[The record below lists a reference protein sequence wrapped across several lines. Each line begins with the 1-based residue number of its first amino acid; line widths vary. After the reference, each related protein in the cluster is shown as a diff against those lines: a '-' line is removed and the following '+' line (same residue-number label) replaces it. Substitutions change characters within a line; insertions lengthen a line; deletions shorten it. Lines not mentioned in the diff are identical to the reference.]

1 MIKRMITFLLC
12 AVICLSLFAVSFAEE
27 GNTPQVGDYITFGR
41 YEQDNDLKNGPEP
54 IEWVVL
60 EVKGDKMFLI
70 SRYILDALPF
80 NDDGGSNVWNTC
92 SLRRWLNQDF
102 MEVAFSE
109 EENNAISL
117 TEVDNSVKMYGYG
130 GRNGSEN
137 TKDYVFLLSYRETH
151 SEYFKSTHYPDFSK
165 QACSATAYAKPKI
178 SLEGDNPSY
187 KGLSI
192 DFMEEPYSPWWFRTA
207 ANSWHCALTAA
218 YSKFSDVS
226 YYVSHNY
233 IDVTSCCGVR
243 PAMWISLSGWREL
256 NPVQEPEDEIPELQA
271 IECDASIEANT
282 VLGETAWKLWL
293 PEGFEAD
300 ELTEAD
306 LAENYIGYYLRDDD
320 IIAVQYS
327 DNSDTLAA
335 WQKQLQARGFTIEGL
350 YRINGSEAVL
360 YRDEEADTMTA
371 SILGGNGKMMEVSFY
386 PYSQFPDEADTV
398 ISSIQQEA
406 SRRRLSGASGNSRT
420 AAGTEQSA
428 DIFSTSMSPEE
439 AYEAMVKT
447 YKEKKYS
454 DSYAYYKKTEAYND
468 ADKYGNLLKARL
480 CYDLELNEKE
490 IEELEKAIV
499 NHISFA
505 DSAEVLVCNSEIAHY
520 YLLGFWKSSNGMH
533 SYEVT
538 DNRGTTTT
546 VPVIPRTGD
555 YYAILNG
562 TYWRY
567 FDGKWDERTAV
578 FDFKPISKNQME
590 IYSYQVKQSYTFNKV
605 R

>member
-1 MIKRMITFLLC
+1 MIKRVITFLLC
-12 AVICLSLFAVSFAEE
+12 AVMCLSLTAVSFAEE
-27 GNTPQVGDYITFGR
+27 GNTPQAGDYITFGH

-60 EVKGDKMFLI
+60 EVKGDKIFLL

-80 NDDGGSNVWNTC
+80 NTDLNGNAWNTS
-92 SLRRWLNQDF
+92 SLRAWLNNDF
-102 MEVAFSE
+102 REIAFSE
-109 EENNAISL
+109 KEKQTICQ
-117 TEVDNSVKMYGYG
+117 TVVDNNPRMGDPAVGV
-130 GRNGSEN
+130 EE
-137 TKDYVFLLSYRETH
+137 TQDYLFLIALEHVGEKTIH
-151 SEYFKSTHYPDFSK
+151 LCTSTE
-165 QACSATAYAKPKI
+165 YAKPKI
-178 SLEGDNPSY
+178 KMLDDNGEN
-187 KGLSI
+187 KGLWSNVNY
-192 DFMEEPYSPWWFRTA
+192 MEEQFSPWWLRMPA
-207 ANSWHCALTAA
+207 PSWHCI
-218 YSKFSDVS
+218 
-226 YYVSHNY
+226 YYVSFRARNDNRWY
-233 IDVTSCCGVR
+233 GGGGFDPRLYADRQSCCGVR

-256 NPVQEPEDEIPELQA
+256 NPVQEVTDETSELQA
-271 IECDASIEANT
+271 IECDASVGANT

-371 SILGGNGKMMEVSFY
+371 SILGENGKMMEVSFY
-386 PYSQFPDEADTV
+386 PYSEFSDEADTV

-420 AAGTEQSA
+420 ASGTEQRAEAVSA
-428 DIFSTSMSPEE
+428 SMSPEE
-439 AYEAMVKT
+439 AYEAMVT
-447 YKEKKYS
+447 AYKEKKYS
-454 DSYAYYKKTEAYND
+454 DSYAYYKKTESYND

-490 IEELEKAIV
+490 IEELEKDIV

-505 DSAEVLVCNSEIAHY
+505 DSAEVLVCNSKIAHY
-520 YLLGFWKSSNGMH
+520 YLLGFWKTSNGMH

-578 FDFKPISKNQME
+578 FDFKPISKTQME

>member
-27 GNTPQVGDYITFGR
+27 GNTPQVGDHITFGR

-60 EVKGDKMFLI
+60 DAKGDKLFLF
-70 SRYILDALPF
+70 SRYILDAQPF
-80 NDDGGSNVWNTC
+80 NTDLNNNIWGTSY
-92 SLRRWLNQDF
+92 LRDWLNQDF
-102 MEVAFSE
+102 SKDAFSDAE
-109 EENNAISL
+109 KRAICL
-117 TEVDNSVKMYGYG
+117 TEVDNSRKHNQFTSP
-130 GRNGSEN
+130 NGSDN
-137 TKDYVFLLSYRETH
+137 TEDSLFLLSK
-151 SEYFKSTHYPDFSK
+151 SEFHHIFHAWPSEDAS
-165 QACSATAYAKPKI
+165 ACEATKYAKPKI
-178 SLEGDNPSY
+178 EIRTDTGNMDAEYTENER
-187 KGLSI
+187 
-192 DFMEEPYSPWWFRTA
+192 FSPWWFRTPA
-207 ANSWHCALTAA
+207 RSWHSAWNAA
-218 YSKFSDVS
+218 YHKFGDYS
-226 YYVSHNY
+226 YYESTGFL
-233 IDVTSCCGVR
+233 DVHSLLGVR

-271 IECDASIEANT
+271 IECDASVEANT
-282 VLGETAWKLWL
+282 VLGEPAWKLWL
-293 PEGFEAD
+293 PGDFKAD

-350 YRINGSEAVL
+350 YRINGLEAVL
-360 YRDEEADTMTA
+360 YRDEEADTMAA

-439 AYEAMVKT
+439 AYEAMVT
-447 YKEKKYS
+447 AYKEKKYS

-505 DSAEVLVCNSEIAHY
+505 DSAEVLVCNSKIAHY

-578 FDFKPISKNQME
+578 FDFKPISKTQME
-590 IYSYQVKQSYTFNKV
+590 IYFYQVKQSYTFNKV